1 MKNTPTAAE
10 INSLFANSNPEE
22 AWQKALEIV
31 VSINPS
37 HNTSLV
43 RSVFDDVMRLF
54 SGVYPGYCSIK
65 TLFHDQHHTLDVFL
79 CSARL
84 MYGVYKSGVRLTDDE
99 ITIIL
104 IAALMHDVGYAQ
116 RDGEEYGTGAQHTQ
130 IHVNRS
136 IEFMQ
141 HYFVENDFSSQLAAQ
156 LGFVILC
163 SNPAIMI
170 SEIQFPDERTML
182 LGKILAT
189 ADLTGQMADRSYLE
203 KLLFLYLEFKEA
215 SFGNYQNIHDLLRK
229 TQLFYGTAQLR
240 LLEQCSAINAELSR
254 YFKDCYGVE
263 INFYQESINKNLAYL
278 DKITALDDAN
288 HRAMLKRSG
297 VVEKAEHLVGFVGG
311 RAAS

>member
-1 MKNTPTAAE
+1 MKNIPTAAE

-22 AWQKALEIV
+22 AWQKAIKIIA
-31 VSINPS
+31 SISQS
-37 HNTSLV
+37 HDTSLV

-54 SGVYPGYCSIK
+54 AGVYPGYCSIK

-84 MYGVYKSGVRLTDDE
+84 MCGVHKSGVRLTDDE
-99 ITIIL
+99 ISIIL

-116 RDGEEYGTGAQHTQ
+116 REGEESGTGAQHTQ

-141 HYFVENDFSSQLAAQ
+141 HYFVEKEFPAKLAAQ
-156 LGFVILC
+156 LGFIILC
-163 SNPAIMI
+163 SNPAIKI
-170 SEIQFPDERTML
+170 SEIEFPDERTQLM
-182 LGKILAT
+182 GKILAT

-229 TQLFYGTAQLR
+229 TQLFYDAAQQR
-240 LLEQCSAINAELSR
+240 LLEQCGGINAELSR
-254 YFKDCYGVE
+254 YFSDCYGVE
-263 INFYQESINKNLAYL
+263 INYYQESINKNLAYL

-297 VVEKAEHLVGFVGG
+297 VVGKAEHLVGFVAE
-311 RAAS
+311 RDAS